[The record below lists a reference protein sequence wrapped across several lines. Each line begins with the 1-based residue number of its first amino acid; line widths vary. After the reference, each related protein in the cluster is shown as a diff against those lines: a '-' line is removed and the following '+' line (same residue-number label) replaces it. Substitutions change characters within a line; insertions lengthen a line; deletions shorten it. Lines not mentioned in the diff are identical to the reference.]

1 MLQWTLGCMC
11 LFEIWFSQG
20 VCPEVGL
27 LGHMV
32 VLILVFWGTSILFST
47 VDEMRDYHGT
57 TEYENLFRE
66 GRRDNEGEER
76 QGKKEKQIF
85 VKIRNILISEF
96 RL

>member
-1 MLQWTLGCMC
+1 
-11 LFEIWFSQG
+11 
-20 VCPEVGL
+20 
-27 LGHMV
+27 
-32 VLILVFWGTSILFST
+32 
-47 VDEMRDYHGT
+47 MRDYHGT